1 MAGWEEFPRTL
12 LHLAIAFALG
22 VPIGWEREVRRKF
35 GPGIRTYPL
44 LALGACGFLEVSQ
57 VAFDGSPEA
66 QARVFQGL
74 VSGIGFIGA
83 GAIIKGRAQIHGLAA
98 AVSLWVTVCVGAA
111 ASYGLYLLAA
121 VLSLTTLVT
130 LRLLQPL
137 KSELD
142 EADAGADRKA
152 PG

>member
-1 MAGWEEFPRTL
+1 MAGWEDFPRTL
-12 LHLAIAFALG
+12 LHLGVAFALG
-22 VPIGWEREVRRKF
+22 IPIGWEREALHRF
-35 GPGIRTYPL
+35 GPGLRTYPL

-57 VAFDGSPEA
+57 FVFAGELEA
-66 QARVFQGL
+66 QARVFQGM

-83 GAIIKGRAQIHGLAA
+83 GAIMKGRAQVHGLAA

-111 ASYGLYLLAA
+111 ASYGLYPLASI
-121 VLSLTTLVT
+121 LSLTTLVT

-142 EADAGADRKA
+142 SRDEAGDAG
-152 PG
+152 